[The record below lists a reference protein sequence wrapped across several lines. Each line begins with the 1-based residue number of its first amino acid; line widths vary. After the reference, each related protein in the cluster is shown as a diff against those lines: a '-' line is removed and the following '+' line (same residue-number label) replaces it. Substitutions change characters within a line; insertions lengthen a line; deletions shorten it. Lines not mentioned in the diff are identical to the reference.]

1 VRASRAVVVISL
13 VLGVATAG
21 AQPSLADPSS
31 ALREANTAAA
41 EGDWE
46 RVRAVVESLLAT
58 SLDRADLAEAHRL
71 AGIAAI
77 LGQPSRRDLAE
88 RHFLEYL
95 RLDLDGHLDP
105 ALYPPEVTQFFA
117 DVRARHASEL
127 RARRPKARRYAVLAL
142 LPPFGQFQNG
152 DRTTGIVIGSL
163 LGTFVVANVASYLV
177 LRSWCSEADLTC
189 DATKDRTSSAE
200 TLRRVNITA
209 GVGLII
215 TYVYGVYDGVRG
227 YRRSRRESILAPY
240 ATATNES
247 ATFGVRMNF

>member
-1 VRASRAVVVISL
+1 MMATRAVVVLSL
-13 VLGVATAG
+13 VLVGVSVR
-21 AQPSLADPSS
+21 AQPTDPSS
-31 ALREANTAAA
+31 ALRAANTAAA
-41 EGDWE
+41 EGDWD
-46 RVRAVVESLLAT
+46 RVRAVVDSLLAS

-71 AGIAAI
+71 AGIAAV

-88 RHFLEYL
+88 HHFLEYL
-95 RLDLDGHLDP
+95 RIDLDGHLDP

-127 RARRPKARRYAVLAL
+127 RARRPKAKRYASLSL
-142 LPPFGQFQNG
+142 LPPLGQFQNG
-152 DRTTGIVIGSL
+152 ERTKGIVIGSL
-163 LGTFVVANVASYLV
+163 LGTFLVANVASYLV

-215 TYVYGVYDGVRG
+215 TYLYGVYDGVRG
-227 YRRSRRESILAPY
+227 YRRSRRESVLVPY
-240 ATATNES
+240 ATATDVD
-247 ATFGVRMNF
+247 AVLGVRLSF